1 MKFFNHCH
9 NQKQLKEFRPN
20 QIYTSKTDR
29 QRRRRSRAER
39 NDNEEAILSGEYS
52 GSSDFSGSMS
62 PASDDDNADACPRGI
77 SGSSNLSNANR
88 QDRSRSP
95 RIVHREFSI
104 ESFGS
109 VSEIES
115 ELDAELELIVQDC
128 VREEAVQQVERASM
142 RRNDFNV

>member
-1 MKFFNHCH
+1 
-9 NQKQLKEFRPN
+9 
-20 QIYTSKTDR
+20 
-29 QRRRRSRAER
+29 
-39 NDNEEAILSGEYS
+39 
-52 GSSDFSGSMS
+52 MS
-62 PASDDDNADACPRGI
+62 PASDDDNADASPRGI